1 MVLLTKRIL
10 LPQHH
15 RGPSD
20 MVALKRVY
28 EPTSA
33 SDGRRILVDRLWPRG
48 LTKRA
53 ADVDEWLKEVAPST
67 ELRKWFGHDPARWP
81 EFKRRYRRELRAH
94 RDAVDR
100 IARLAARRRVTLVFG
115 AKDDAHNDAVV
126 LADVLRRKMRRPAR
140 KR

>member
-1 MVLLTKRIL
+1 
-10 LPQHH
+10 
-15 RGPSD
+15 

-94 RDAVDR
+94 RDAIDR
-100 IARLAARRRVTLVFG
+100 IARLAARRRVTLVYG

-126 LADVLRRKMRRPAR
+126 LIDVLRRKMKRPTT
-140 KR
+140 KRSKAKRGSHNA